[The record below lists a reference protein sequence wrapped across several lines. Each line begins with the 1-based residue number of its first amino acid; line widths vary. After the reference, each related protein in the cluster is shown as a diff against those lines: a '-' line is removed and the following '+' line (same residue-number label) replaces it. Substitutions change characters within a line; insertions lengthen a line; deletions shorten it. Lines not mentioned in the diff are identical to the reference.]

1 MMLVTGCNE
10 TYQHRLNAYLDT
22 LEHNADFP
30 VYFVGVDFL
39 PARASAKVTA
49 VTISQ
54 EQNAG
59 APPQTEC
66 IQHGSFVQ
74 VVPGKLSDVIIYT
87 DGDFLMQRGMDDS
100 ERALLN
106 LKKGQVAI
114 GYNGS
119 AAETL
124 TKEAS
129 RLGQRISDMD
139 MWELWGDWADLPIYN
154 AGCMAATRATW
165 AALHEAYMA
174 RWGDACESFT
184 HQARQQ
190 WLISWL
196 IGTHFKPVI
205 LPWSFHAHGHFGMK
219 PGMEWGAG
227 GIWADGKL
235 ALFRHYL

>member
-1 MMLVTGCNE
+1 MILVTGCNE
-10 TYQHRLNAYLDT
+10 SYQHRLNAYLDT

-30 VYFVGVDFL
+30 VYFVGVGFL
-39 PARASAKVTA
+39 PARSSAKVTA
-49 VTISQ
+49 VTLSA

-59 APPQTEC
+59 APHQTEC

-74 VVPGKLSDVIIYT
+74 VVPGKATDVLIYT
-87 DGDFLMQRGMDDS
+87 DGDFLMQRPMDDS
-100 ERALLN
+100 ERALLR

-119 AAETL
+119 ASETL
-124 TKEAS
+124 QVEAG
-129 RLGQRISDMD
+129 RLGQKISNEDMRR
-139 MWELWGDWADLPIYN
+139 LWGYWESLSIYN
-154 AGCMAATRATW
+154 VGCIAATRATW
-165 AALHEAYMA
+165 RTLHGIYMD
-174 RWGDACESFT
+174 RWQDVCDSFE

-190 WLISWL
+190 WLISW
-196 IGTHFKPVI
+196 IIRSYFKPVI

-219 PGMEWGAG
+219 PGMDWGQG